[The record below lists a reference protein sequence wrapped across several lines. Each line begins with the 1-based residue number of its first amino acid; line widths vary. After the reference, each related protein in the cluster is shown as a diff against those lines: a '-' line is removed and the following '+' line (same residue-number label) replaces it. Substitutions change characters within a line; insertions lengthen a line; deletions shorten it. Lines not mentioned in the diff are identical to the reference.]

1 MMLQGQIPSRALLA
15 DFPIYLSLATAI
27 MRGNVV
33 EFTALSQHP
42 QFAED
47 GLMSLVQRLRSAVI
61 LAGLALLAQVYSRI
75 SFADI
80 AEILH
85 MGSSEDAEGFCAKA
99 ASEGTIQA
107 EIDHTAQCLVAVS
120 REGDT
125 GDTLSERIHR
135 DIKDCFAVRE
145 DAQRATHKEKVVED

>member
-1 MMLQGQIPSRALLA
+1 VTYKDSAADVAHLPHIPKTEL
-15 DFPIYLSLATAI
+15 
-27 MRGNVV
+27 
-33 EFTALSQHP
+33 
-42 QFAED
+42 ED
-47 GLMSLVQRLRSAVI
+47 GQHKNDNDQDLLMSCHPLET
-61 LAGLALLAQVYSRI
+61 SR
-75 SFADI
+75 
-80 AEILH
+80 
-85 MGSSEDAEGFCAKA
+85 GSGTKGPCRKPRRQICLEDAEGFCAKA

-120 REGDT
+120 REGDA